1 LLARGRDAAYR
12 FAEPIDWADRVLT
25 GRRRL
30 PPLHLRRFVGPLAT
44 FETSGAEFMAHLR
57 LIAGLLSSDSV
68 LDIGCG
74 CGMMALQLEL
84 FLAADAKYSGIDVHR
99 HSIDWCRRTIG
110 RRRPTFRFEHLD
122 VVNARYTPHASVP
135 ATQARFP
142 CDDGSIRV
150 VLAKSVFTQMRPDDV
165 RHYLGE
171 VARVLAPSGLML
183 ASLFLLTPEQ
193 ANRASQGLSHP
204 DFRWGTDDW
213 RYVQRASPESASAF
227 SERWLVAALTEVG
240 LEIRG
245 SVRYGTWS
253 GLADGL
259 SFQDLVLVGRR

>member
-1 LLARGRDAAYR
+1 
-12 FAEPIDWADRVLT
+12 
-25 GRRRL
+25 
-30 PPLHLRRFVGPLAT
+30 
-44 FETSGAEFMAHLR
+44 
-57 LIAGLLSSDSV
+57 
-68 LDIGCG
+68 
-74 CGMMALQLEL
+74 MMALQLES
-84 FLAADAKYSGIDVHR
+84 FLAPEAEYSGIDVHR
-99 HSIDWCRRTIG
+99 GSIDWCRRTIA

-142 CDDGSIRV
+142 SGDGAIQV

-171 VARVLAPSGLML
+171 VARVLAPTGVML

-193 ANRASQGLSHP
+193 AARASRGLGHP
-204 DFRWGTDDW
+204 EFRWGTEDW

-227 SERWLVAALTEVG
+227 SERWLLAALADVG

-245 SVRYGTWS
+245 PVRYGTWS

-259 SFQDLVLVGRR
+259 SFQDIILVGRR